1 MSKFLEV
8 NPEQLIKKVADELKK
23 DERMSQPSWAL
34 FCKTGISKEKVPD
47 QEDWWYIR
55 AASILRKVAILG
67 PVGVNNLSVKYGSK
81 QNRGVRPEKFQR
93 ASRNIIRTI
102 MQQLETKGFIKQT
115 EIGVHKGRVIT
126 KEGRD
131 FLNQISEKL

>member
-8 NPEQLIKKVADELKK
+8 KPEQLIKKVADELKK
-23 DERMSQPSWAL
+23 DERMAQPSWAL
-34 FCKTGISKEKVPD
+34 FCKTGISREKVPD

-67 PVGVNNLSVKYGSK
+67 PVGVNNLSVAYGSK
-81 QNRGVRPEKFQR
+81 QNRGMKPEKFQR